1 MKHNGFIGS
10 LILFAVLSLGAC
22 GGGGGSSSSE
32 PLAPPAEPAPSPAPT
47 PEPPEPEPPVP
58 EPPTPEP
65 PTPEP
70 PAPVPQTTVRNYIF
84 GHSLIN
90 HAIPI
95 LPTVPNETTVPHW
108 MYLLAQAAGN
118 EYRVSGQYGFLRN
131 YAELPPNPQ
140 WGFDIIPEIWDDS
153 SPLSF
158 ADVDFT
164 TVMITA
170 GNFIQYQPAT
180 VPYDGSN
187 PGNVTPL
194 EATLEVIDWVSAQEP
209 GIAIYIYENW
219 PDMDGYTSSFPPTAS
234 EFANYNAY
242 VVSGFHTWW
251 IDYHDE
257 LLAARPAANIKMIPV
272 GPIIS
277 NLLTN
282 TNLSG
287 IAVSDL
293 YEDDAPHGRPTI
305 YFLASLVT
313 YMAIYGVE
321 APANFPVP
329 ATVDSL
335 VQDNYASVVSFIWSE
350 LQNFDDGNGNS
361 RVW

>member
-1 MKHNGFIGS
+1 MKHKGFAWS
-10 LILFAVLSLGAC
+10 LILSIMLTAGAC
-22 GGGGGSSSSE
+22 GGGGGSSSSDPLE
-32 PLAPPAEPAPSPAPT
+32 PPVDPAPSPAPT
-47 PEPPEPEPPVP
+47 PAPTPDPD
-58 EPPTPEP
+58 PPTPTPDP
-65 PTPEP
+65 PTPP
-70 PAPVPQTTVRNYIF
+70 PAPVPLTTVKNYIF

-95 LPTVPNETTVPHW
+95 LPTEPNETSVPHW
-108 MYLLAQAAGN
+108 MQLLAQAAGN
-118 EYRVSGQYGFLRN
+118 QYSVSGQYGFLRN

-140 WGFDIIPEIWDDS
+140 WDFDIVPSAWNDA

-158 ADVDFT
+158 ADVNFT
-164 TVMITA
+164 TVLMTA

-194 EATLEVIDWVSAQEP
+194 QASLQVIDWVLAQEP
-209 GIAIYIYENW
+209 GIDIYIYENW
-219 PDMDGYTSSFPPTAS
+219 PDMSGYISSFPPSTN
-234 EFANYNAY
+234 EFANYNAF
-242 VVSGFHTWW
+242 VVSSFHTWW

-287 IAVSDL
+287 IAVTTL

-335 VQDNYASVVSFIWSE
+335 VRDNYANVVSFIWNE